1 MDKILIIED
10 SRAQAEYL
18 KSILTADYEV
28 TICLSG

>member
-18 KSILTADYEV
+18 KSILATDYEV
-28 TICLSG
+28 AI